1 MSADRFYV
9 VLEIYGTTQFYQ
21 RETEVLDGKNHF
33 IVKPC
38 FVVDRTQAAKLG
50 EDAAL
55 FLADRLRK
63 LGSQPWL
70 EKMDGTRVD
79 LPWKTEPGVAIPR
92 AAVRAT
98 LDLGDESNPNAEW
111 YKVFPIDRPN
121 GAGQWFI
128 KAVLPNTGGCV
139 QVFYST
145 DPLECLRHA
154 RDLGMLQYCER
165 AEAPTPPQPKPVTSN
180 TNGGRNRPGDLS

>member
-1 MSADRFYV
+1 MSAERFYV
-9 VLEIYGTTQFYQ
+9 VLELYGTTQFYQ

-63 LGSQPWL
+63 LGGQPWL

-79 LPWKTEPGVAIPR
+79 LPWKTETGVAIPR

-98 LDLGDESNPNAEW
+98 LDEGDENNPNAKW

-121 GAGQWFI
+121 GAGQFFV
-128 KAVLPNTGGCV
+128 KAILPGLGNP
-139 QVFYST
+139 QMFYST
-145 DPLECLRHA
+145 DPLDCLRHA

-165 AEAPTPPQPKPVTSN
+165 AESPTTPQPAVINSTPVAT
-180 TNGGRNRPGDLS
+180 RRPGDLR